1 MSEMDLNPEVLD
13 MTATIIEN
21 YCKKQQ
27 EIMGS
32 YLSDISSLSG
42 EWDDDKTMGT
52 MLEEI
57 RQMKTAVEGVM
68 DEIRST
74 YPEFFRKKAEQI
86 RNRPKF

>member
-1 MSEMDLNPEVLD
+1 MSAMDLDPNVLD

-27 EIMGS
+27 EIMDS
-32 YLSDISSLSG
+32 YLSDISGLTG

-57 RQMKTAVEGVM
+57 RQMQTAVEGVM
-68 DEIRST
+68 DEIRRT
-74 YPEFFRKKAEQI
+74 YPGFFRQKAEQI
-86 RNRPKF
+86 RQRPKF